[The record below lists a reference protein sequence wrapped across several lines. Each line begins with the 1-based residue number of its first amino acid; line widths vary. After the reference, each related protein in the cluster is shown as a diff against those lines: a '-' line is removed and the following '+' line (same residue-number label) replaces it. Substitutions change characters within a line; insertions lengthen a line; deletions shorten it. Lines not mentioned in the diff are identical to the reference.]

1 MGSENLS
8 ELEPITDEV
17 EEIRHGT
24 SKANDL
30 NIKDWKEMMNASKI
44 FIEMII
50 SMVMLK
56 KLNVIWKRLYFSIP
70 TFFKIHQ
77 KNQHSIYYLLLLI
90 ISTLYF

>member
-50 SMVMLK
+50 SVVMLT

-70 TFFKIHQ
+70 TFFEIHQ
-77 KNQHSIYYLLLLI
+77 KK
-90 ISTLYF
+90 STLDLLCTPFNN